1 MKQKAKSSPVFH
13 AQMMKKKALILRTLV
28 LMPSEWVFNLCLN
41 IFRESNSLPPR
52 TTIIGARGTGFEAI
66 YYLGSNAV
74 SAT

>member
-1 MKQKAKSSPVFH
+1 MVDYSPWDLKESDTAERIYFY
-13 AQMMKKKALILRTLV
+13 I
-28 LMPSEWVFNLCLN
+28 MPSEWVFNLCLN
-41 IFRESNSLPPR
+41 IFRESNYLPPR